1 MKNLSQILEEK
12 EKEFEANFITNKPPA
27 PPYIEDEF
35 DVPGI
40 KVFLSS
46 SLRSAV
52 EEALKEC
59 RPEEKKTCDHKSFR
73 YECPRCHQA
82 DEANCKLFEY
92 DIKVKEF
99 LK

>member
-12 EKEFEANFITNKPPA
+12 EELFEKIWARGHIPEYADDTK
-27 PPYIEDEF
+27 I
-35 DVPGI
+35 VI
-40 KVFLSS
+40 KSLLSS

-59 RPEEKKTCDHKSFR
+59 RPCSHANSLEHSDGWKKCL
-73 YECPRCHQA
+73 YCY
-82 DEANCKLFEY
+82 DEA
-92 DIKVKEF
+92 VKDF